1 MGFAVDKEA
10 LPNYDRLSSLARLR
24 DAGGASAID
33 YLRQPGNP
41 RLHATWRLL
50 AIGQAPKPEGRQ

>member
-10 LPNYDRLSSLARLR
+10 LPNYDRPSSLARLR

-33 YLRQPGNP
+33 YLHQPGRA
-41 RLHATWRLL
+41 RLNATWRLVTKN
-50 AIGQAPKPEGRQ
+50 AAGK